1 MAYSSNLGR
10 KIYMKRTYLKPD
22 VKIIDFKPD
31 ENLMVD
37 MSSLGDIDSFEI
49 DYENAGAPIAP

>member
-1 MAYSSNLGR
+1 
-10 KIYMKRTYLKPD
+10 MKRTYLKPD

-37 MSSLGDIDSFEI
+37 MSSLGDIDNFETGN
-49 DYENAGAPIAP
+49 ENAEGPIAP